1 MGEAIIS
8 RRGGSDSG
16 GVGKTIVI
24 SRSHEGE
31 AAPLTSPLQIG
42 YYQELAKGT
51 GFNNISLKEDGKPVA
66 VTRSIVDRD
75 KVQLDDFYLAADTQ
89 YDVDIPAMA
98 LKDRLGNVLKGVYRY
113 SFTTESFQ
121 AIFIVTPEAT
131 KPAFDAVIAKIN
143 RDGGTI
149 YFTEGEF
156 RGLFPITITHSDV
169 TLKGEG
175 ANTKIICDTPKNS
188 GTGGVISVTGT
199 AAVPLSNV
207 TIECMTIDGD
217 YSSDNANRNYFGL
230 SLSYVSNSVVREC
243 VIQNSGHNGIMLPNS
258 SNNRITRN
266 ISQNNKGDGIH
277 LVYSSANNT
286 VTGNISQ
293 NNDGVGINLASSI
306 TSNIVT
312 RNTIQNNGNNGIN
325 LASSNNTIIGNTF
338 QNNGG
343 GIYSYG
349 STNSDNTITGNI
361 FQNNQG
367 NGIGED
373 SSAANTS
380 ISANVCQNNGANEIY
395 VNTRTSNTIILA
407 NIASSITNEGTN
419 TILSQN
425 ITA

>member
-16 GVGKTIVI
+16 GVGKTMVI

-51 GFNNISLKEDGKPVA
+51 GFNNISLKEDGKPIA

-131 KPAFDAVIAKIN
+131 RPAFDAVIAKIN

-175 ANTKIICDTPKNS
+175 ANTKIICDTPSS
-188 GTGGVISVTGT
+188 GGYIGVITVTGGGF
-199 AAVPLSNV
+199 LNNV
-207 TIECMTIDGD
+207 TIKNMTIIVDFTD
-217 YSSDNANRNYFGL
+217 SDVNTQRMGIVFN
-230 SLSYVSNSVVREC
+230 SVSNSTIKGNTV
-243 VIQNSGHNGIMLPNS
+243 QNSSFGISLLNATNNLIIENIVQNGS
-258 SNNRITRN
+258 SHGIQLNHTSVNNIITRN
-266 ISQNNKGDGIH
+266 TVQNNKGAGI
-277 LVYSSANNT
+277 LTGINNIITGNTVQNNENIGILASTNNT
-286 VTGNISQ
+286 LTGNTVQNNGSGICLRGGNINTLTGNTVQNNGSYGISVESPAATNTLTGNTTKNNKNGNIS
-293 NNDGVGINLASSI
+293 V
-306 TSNIVT
+306 
-312 RNTIQNNGNNGIN
+312 
-325 LASSNNTIIGNTF
+325 
-338 QNNGG
+338 
-343 GIYSYG
+343 
-349 STNSDNTITGNI
+349 
-361 FQNNQG
+361 
-367 NGIGED
+367 
-373 SSAANTS
+373 SA
-380 ISANVCQNNGANEIY
+380 GANNI
-395 VNTRTSNTIILA
+395 IILA